1 MHELALTQGIID
13 IVCSEQKKQ
22 GFNDVREIRL
32 KVGEY
37 SGIVPDYIKDFFP
50 TVSKGTC
57 AERASLVISFIPAE
71 IRCLD
76 CGFEGKPGNRK
87 AFCPQCGGTAFTM
100 IKGREFYVE
109 NILVE

>member
-13 IVCSEQKKQ
+13 IVVSEQEKQ
-22 GFNDVREIRL
+22 GFKDVKEIRL

-57 AERASLVISFIPAE
+57 AEQATLVISFIPAE
-71 IRCLD
+71 IKCLE
-76 CGFEGKPGNRK
+76 CGFEGKPGTRR
-87 AFCPQCGGTAFTM
+87 AFCPQCGSTAFTM